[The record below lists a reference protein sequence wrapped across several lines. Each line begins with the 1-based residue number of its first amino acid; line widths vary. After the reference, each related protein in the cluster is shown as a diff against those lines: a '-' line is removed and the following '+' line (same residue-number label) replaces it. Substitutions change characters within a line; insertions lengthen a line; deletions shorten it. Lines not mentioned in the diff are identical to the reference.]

1 MSGSARGALVAACL
15 IGVAA
20 GIGAFTFYYGRGASY
35 LGSDP
40 AACANCHSMS
50 IHYAAWTKGS
60 HRAVA
65 GCNDCH
71 APHDLI
77 GKYLTKARNGFWHS
91 VRFTSGQY
99 PDVIRI
105 NQANRAITEG
115 ACRGCHG
122 DITSAMDPLT
132 RAGGHDTRTPCL
144 RCHADVGH
152 WVR

>member
-1 MSGSARGALVAACL
+1 MAACL

-20 GIGAFTFYYGRGASY
+20 GVGAFTFYYGRGASY

-40 AACANCHSMS
+40 AACANCHAMS

-71 APHDLI
+71 APHDFV

-115 ACRGCHG
+115 ACRSCHG
-122 DITSAMDPLT
+122 DITSTMDPLT
-132 RAGGHDTRTPCL
+132 RAGDHDPRTPCL